1 MILFTLDIKEHKK
14 ILITYLVVTVVA
26 IVVDRIYTI
35 FGHGVYSAAMSLMF
49 LYPLIAGVVY
59 FVLFVLLLKKAHLSF
74 GFRLFKNLY
83 ASMVTLLTVR
93 SFLQGIFEIAG
104 TNSPYLMYYYYL
116 SAIMAGSCFM
126 LVLWFTK
133 QSFTRKINK
142 R

>member
-1 MILFTLDIKEHKK
+1 MFILDIKEHKK
-14 ILITYLVVTVVA
+14 ILLTYLGVA
-26 IVVDRIYTI
+26 IVCIVVDRIYSI

-49 LYPLIAGVVY
+49 LYPLLAGVVY
-59 FVLFVLLLKKAHLSF
+59 FILFVLLLKKAHLSF

-104 TNSPYLMYYYYL
+104 TNSPYLVYFYYV
-116 SAIMAGSCFM
+116 SALMAGSCFM

-133 QSFTRKINK
+133 QSFMKK
-142 R
+142 VK

>member
-1 MILFTLDIKEHKK
+1 MILFILDIKEHKK
-14 ILITYLVVTVVA
+14 ILLTYLGVA
-26 IVVDRIYTI
+26 IVSIVVDRIYSI

-49 LYPLIAGVVY
+49 LYPLLAGVIY
-59 FVLFVLLLKKAHLSF
+59 FILFVLLLKKAHLSF

-104 TNSPYLMYYYYL
+104 TNSPYLVYFYYV
-116 SAIMAGSCFM
+116 SALMAGSCFM

-133 QSFTRKINK
+133 QSFMKKIK
-142 R
+142 

>member
-1 MILFTLDIKEHKK
+1 MFILDIKEHKK
-14 ILITYLVVTVVA
+14 ILLTYLGVA
-26 IVVDRIYTI
+26 IVSIVVDRIYSI

-49 LYPLIAGVVY
+49 LYPLLAGVIY
-59 FVLFVLLLKKAHLSF
+59 FILFVLLLKKAHLSF

-104 TNSPYLMYYYYL
+104 TNSPYLVCFYYV
-116 SAIMAGSCFM
+116 SALMAGSCFM

-133 QSFTRKINK
+133 QSFMKKIK
-142 R
+142 

>member
-1 MILFTLDIKEHKK
+1 MILFILDIKEHKK
-14 ILITYLVVTVVA
+14 ILLTYLGVA
-26 IVVDRIYTI
+26 IVCIVVDRIYSI

-49 LYPLIAGVVY
+49 LYPFLAGVIY
-59 FVLFVLLLKKAHLSF
+59 FILFVLLLKKTHLSF

-104 TNSPYLMYYYYL
+104 TNSPYLVYFYYV
-116 SAIMAGSCFM
+116 SALMAGSCFM

-133 QSFTRKINK
+133 QSFMKK
-142 R
+142 VK

>member
-1 MILFTLDIKEHKK
+1 LDIKEHKK
-14 ILITYLVVTVVA
+14 ILLTYLGVA
-26 IVVDRIYTI
+26 IVSIVVDRIYSI

-49 LYPLIAGVVY
+49 LYPLLAGVIY
-59 FVLFVLLLKKAHLSF
+59 FILFVLLLKKAHLSF

-104 TNSPYLMYYYYL
+104 TNSPYLVYFYYV
-116 SAIMAGSCFM
+116 SALMAGSCFM

-133 QSFTRKINK
+133 QSFMKKIK
-142 R
+142 